1 MVRFVIYCGASAS
14 GRRIKGCDWFER
26 TGDVSR
32 AIPETRVTVRC
43 YWDEVSR

>member
-1 MVRFVIYCGASAS
+1 MVRFVIYCGASVF

-26 TGDVSR
+26 ISR
-32 AIPETRVTVRC
+32 AIPEIRVTVRC